1 MKKRYCARYFVSYET
16 FETVCRWRKLRR
28 QTRKQGEL
36 ARRAK
41 RTCRRQKRLLV
52 RRDVEEIKSRMQLA
66 YIWSNISSMRRSVS
80 SPDETPRK
88 KLKIQRA
95 AEYYWRTSRCCIW
108 WWNAVSNAWYYF
120 TNKINLG
127 GEIKDAKM
135 SSFSCDFQSLI
146 NH

>member
-1 MKKRYCARYFVSYET
+1 MQDISFPM
-16 FETVCRWRKLRR
+16 RR
-28 QTRKQGEL
+28 LNGLNCVPIKEIAEANEKAEEL

-41 RTCRRQKRLLV
+41 RTCRRRKRLLV
-52 RRDVEEIKSRMQLA
+52 RRDVAGIKSRMQRA
-66 YIWSNISSMRRSVS
+66 YIWSNISSMRGSVS
-80 SPDETPRK
+80 SLHETPRK

-108 WWNAVSNAWYYF
+108 WWNTVSSAWYYF
-120 TNKINLG
+120 TNKMNLG